1 MVDVLIEPLSDGI
14 IRRAL
19 LELVIAG
26 AVAGPLGVWIV
37 LYGHSYAAES
47 ISHSM
52 LPGLVLAAL
61 AGIPLGLGAAAGL
74 ALAAACVALASRQQA
89 VDADAAVAVAVT
101 ALVGAGTLLALSP
114 EVPVRLGELLFG
126 DPLAV
131 GTTDLVASAALA
143 LIVLLALAGGRR
155 MLSLSAFDPQSAP
168 SLGGSNAG
176 AGVLLLGLLVL
187 TILVAVAAL
196 GNLLVVAILL
206 APGATALRLCVR
218 LGPALAA
225 GAASA
230 IGAGVAGIYLS
241 YWTDVAAGAA
251 IAICAVA
258 ICALALLRRPRPRR
272 GGGHILRRWN
282 RA

>member
-1 MVDVLIEPLSDGI
+1 MLDVLIEPLSDGI
-14 IRRAL
+14 VRRAL

-37 LYGHSYAAES
+37 LYGQSYAAES

-61 AGIPLGLGAAAGL
+61 AGIPLGIGAAAGL
-74 ALAAACVALASRQQA
+74 ALAAACVALASRQRA
-89 VDADAAVAVAVT
+89 VGPDAAVAVAVT

-131 GTTDLVASAALA
+131 GTSDLVASAALA
-143 LIVLLALAGGRR
+143 LAVLLALAGGHR
-155 MLSLSAFDPQSAP
+155 MLALSAFDPRSAR
-168 SLGGSNAG
+168 SLGGSDPGSA
-176 AGVLLLGLLVL
+176 ALLLGLLAA
-187 TILVAVAAL
+187 TILIAVTAL

-206 APGATALRLCVR
+206 APGATALRLSAR
-218 LGPALAA
+218 LGPALAV

-230 IGAGVAGIYLS
+230 IGAGVAGIYVS
-241 YWTDVAAGAA
+241 YWADVAAGAA
-251 IAICAVA
+251 IAICAIA
-258 ICALALLRRPRPRR
+258 ICAVALLPRPRPRR